1 MNNSTSDEINNLAQ
15 AVFIVLSFCSLLS
28 NIIIYSDKLSENENV
43 KKVTNVYTVFKE
55 YVTNN
60 YNQDEEGNIVIT
72 EKPKPQPVIPD
83 SKKLEKDIKELLKKG
98 SNNDDEEIESSKV
111 KKIVKDDD
119 KKNNN
124 LSIHNK
130 KIIDKLDK
138 QDKSEKQKKYK
149 EKDREKEKEKRVI

>member
-60 YNQDEEGNIVIT
+60 YNQDEEGNIVIS
-72 EKPKPQPVIPD
+72 EKPKPQPIIPD

-98 SNNDDEEIESSKV
+98 NNNDEEKIESLKI
-111 KKIVKDDD
+111 KKSLKDDN
-119 KKNNN
+119 KKN
-124 LSIHNK
+124 
-130 KIIDKLDK
+130 IDKVDKIDK
-138 QDKSEKQKKYK
+138 QDKSEKHKKNK
-149 EKDREKEKEKRVI
+149 EKDREREKRVI